1 MMIYDEEVYVSEEQ
15 QRDYNLLVKLSD
27 SINTEI
33 SKNRNA
39 AIEILLS
46 EDLLAS
52 NKKAGLKSFVRSRID
67 FEHQIIT
74 LDSGEYTYNQ
84 LILLAQKLFDD
95 KTFFGNDSAYVMN
108 GLAFYENS
116 ISFEDVILAFHN
128 YRLGH
133 EDEDLWWL
141 SLLLCR
147 YIYTILSMDSIYK
160 RVSFGIT
167 ESYEELKKLSQYVV
181 DFWER
186 YLKDTIVET
195 FSLTD
200 DKKRDFYDKI
210 DSDAEHYFSSED
222 AASEVERKQIDAE
235 YAAELVR
242 QCSKSLYLLKSTIE
256 EIDCPELSKQL
267 KTLRKA
273 VYGICEDLYFGDEDA
288 YRELEKDNR
297 INSAGI
303 TSIEKENE
311 IKLLKSILQTALD
324 KLKGCNTETTLINRQ
339 DALRTVSLV
348 ESEELIEEFVKK
360 FSDQL
365 MQSIPRSLDAYYER
379 LKVEIGSKYN
389 LLPREALNALASAEY
404 LYDMFVRK
412 KAPKDFD
419 FSGIAVL
426 YFQAFETAY
435 DMLLIEPYSNW
446 LKQQKVDELYVE
458 RRRIKKKINKHRT
471 QKEKDRLN
479 EIETKL
485 LNQYFSKAFNIDY
498 FYSKGALVTCLEIG
512 KFQRFI
518 DLGDCLSTNSNGQA
532 DQLIVYLETQCFGKK
547 IDPVLIKNFAKS
559 VNNAII
565 PRNKAAHGLNGLREV
580 DVIEDKV
587 IVYDETNIKD
597 ILNFKNLLFEFLEF
611 YN

>member
-1 MMIYDEEVYVSEEQ
+1 MSLHWLLPITAHYDIFWRDEQ
-15 QRDYNLLVKLSD
+15 YN
-27 SINTEI
+27 
-33 SKNRNA
+33 
-39 AIEILLS
+39 
-46 EDLLAS
+46 
-52 NKKAGLKSFVRSRID
+52 
-67 FEHQIIT
+67 
-74 LDSGEYTYNQ
+74 
-84 LILLAQKLFDD
+84 
-95 KTFFGNDSAYVMN
+95 
-108 GLAFYENS
+108 
-116 ISFEDVILAFHN
+116 
-128 YRLGH
+128 
-133 EDEDLWWL
+133 
-141 SLLLCR
+141 
-147 YIYTILSMDSIYK
+147 
-160 RVSFGIT
+160 
-167 ESYEELKKLSQYVV
+167 
-181 DFWER
+181 
-186 YLKDTIVET
+186 
-195 FSLTD
+195 
-200 DKKRDFYDKI
+200 
-210 DSDAEHYFSSED
+210 
-222 AASEVERKQIDAE
+222 
-235 YAAELVR
+235 
-242 QCSKSLYLLKSTIE
+242 
-256 EIDCPELSKQL
+256 
-267 KTLRKA
+267 
-273 VYGICEDLYFGDEDA
+273 
-288 YRELEKDNR
+288 DN
-297 INSAGI
+297 
-303 TSIEKENE
+303 
-311 IKLLKSILQTALD
+311 
-324 KLKGCNTETTLINRQ
+324 
-339 DALRTVSLV
+339 
-348 ESEELIEEFVKK
+348 
-360 FSDQL
+360 
-365 MQSIPRSLDAYYER
+365 
-379 LKVEIGSKYN
+379 N